1 MTRKELYDQRLLKE
15 AQQAVMR
22 MHTRRHFLK
31 ESAMGLGALALGSL
45 FGGCGRRD
53 NVLNNIIFDPAHP
66 LLPKLSPFPGKAKS
80 VIYLHMAG
88 APSQLELFD
97 YKPELMKM
105 DGQDCPPSLLE
116 GKRFA
121 FIRGVPKMMGP
132 QAKFAQHGQSG
143 AWISENMPHLATIA
157 DEICFLKAV
166 TTDQFNHAPAQLL
179 VHTKNGPAEPWILG
193 NLWIGNRESKSARFC
208 SPYQWRQES

>member
-31 ESAMGLGALALGSL
+31 ESAMGLGALALGSF
-45 FGGCGRRD
+45 FGGCGRKETMA
-53 NVLNNIIFDPAHP
+53 NNIIFDPAHP

-105 DGQDCPPSLLE
+105 DGQDCIIQPWKHIDVSRKNQGRYLE
-116 GKRFA
+116 
-121 FIRGVPKMMGP
+121 
-132 QAKFAQHGQSG
+132 
-143 AWISENMPHLATIA
+143 
-157 DEICFLKAV
+157 KAV
-166 TTDQFNHAPAQLL
+166 NQTL
-179 VHTKNGPAEPWILG
+179 PWLH
-193 NLWIGNRESKSARFC
+193 
-208 SPYQWRQES
+208 